1 MVHLKQHGAD
11 LAQRKRED
19 EKMRI
24 IENLILALL
33 LALSTTACGGEGQS
47 APSAAPAEGA
57 LDVHYIDVGQADSA
71 LILCG
76 GESMLI
82 DGGNVA
88 DSSLVV
94 SYLADQ
100 GVDSLD
106 YVVCTHAHE
115 DHVGGLSGPLSQYPA
130 EHVLAPVTEYDTKAF
145 QNFLKYTRQ
154 QGLEVTSPSPGDTWT
169 VGDASV
175 TVLGPQKA
183 YEDTN
188 NTSIVLRLDYGETSF
203 LFTGDAERDAEAD
216 MLEAGAALQADVL
229 KVGHHG
235 SNTSTSYPF
244 LREVAPEYAVI
255 SVGEGNDYGHP
266 HEETMSRLRDADVTV
281 YRTDLQGHIVAT
293 SDGESISFAVQKNA
307 GVPTNPTQGAQADHY
322 IGNINSKVFHRP
334 DCSGLPA
341 ERNQVEFA
349 NRTDAVNAGY
359 TPCGRCKP

>member
-1 MVHLKQHGAD
+1 
-11 LAQRKRED
+11 
-19 EKMRI
+19 MRI

-57 LDVHYIDVGQADSA
+57 LEVHYIDVGQADSA

-106 YVVCTHAHE
+106 YVVCT
-115 DHVGGLSGPLSQYPA
+115 
-130 EHVLAPVTEYDTKAF
+130 KAF
-145 QNFLKYTRQ
+145 ENFLKYTRQ

-216 MLEAGAALQADVL
+216 MREAGAALQADVL

>member
-57 LDVHYIDVGQADSA
+57 LEVHYIDVGQADSA

-203 LFTGDAERDAEAD
+203 LFTGDAERDARGRY
-216 MLEAGAALQADVL
+216 AGSRGCVAGRCAQGGASRQQYFHQLSLSSGGGAGVCR
-229 KVGHHG
+229 H
-235 SNTSTSYPF
+235 
-244 LREVAPEYAVI
+244 LRGG
-255 SVGEGNDYGHP
+255 GE
-266 HEETMSRLRDADVTV
+266 RLRA
-281 YRTDLQGHIVAT
+281 
-293 SDGESISFAVQKNA
+293 S
-307 GVPTNPTQGAQADHY
+307 P
-322 IGNINSKVFHRP
+322 
-334 DCSGLPA
+334 
-341 ERNQVEFA
+341 
-349 NRTDAVNAGY
+349 
-359 TPCGRCKP
+359 

>member
-1 MVHLKQHGAD
+1 M
-11 LAQRKRED
+11 
-19 EKMRI
+19 
-24 IENLILALL
+24 
-33 LALSTTACGGEGQS
+33 
-47 APSAAPAEGA
+47 
-57 LDVHYIDVGQADSA
+57 
-71 LILCG
+71 
-76 GESMLI
+76 
-82 DGGNVA
+82 
-88 DSSLVV
+88 
-94 SYLADQ
+94 
-100 GVDSLD
+100 
-106 YVVCTHAHE
+106 
-115 DHVGGLSGPLSQYPA
+115 
-130 EHVLAPVTEYDTKAF
+130 
-145 QNFLKYTRQ
+145 
-154 QGLEVTSPSPGDTWT
+154 
-169 VGDASV
+169 